1 MDDCAGAQGVNAI
14 AVSCDDDR
22 GVGDPGASSRI
33 ADLDN
38 ETWSNHLVRSAVRG
52 AARRRQPCHATFGNH
67 QPQQRRETAVTSC
80 GEQT

>member
-14 AVSCDDDR
+14 AVTCDDDR

-38 ETWSNHLVRSAVRG
+38 ETWR
-52 AARRRQPCHATFGNH
+52 NH
-67 QPQQRRETAVTSC
+67 QCAPRC
-80 GEQT
+80 GGLHHVASRAT